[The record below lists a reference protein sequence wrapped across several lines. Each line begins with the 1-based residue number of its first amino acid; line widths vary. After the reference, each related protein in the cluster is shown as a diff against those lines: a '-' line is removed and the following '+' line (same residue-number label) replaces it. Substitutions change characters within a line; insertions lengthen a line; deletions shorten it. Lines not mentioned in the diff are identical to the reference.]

1 MPPIRRYWSE
11 VSTTD
16 FTGLDTARTVA
27 VLPVSAV
34 EQHGPHLPLSVDV
47 CINEGVLDAALA
59 LLPEDAPV
67 LVLPPQTVGKSEEH
81 IRFPGTLTV
90 PADVLVRHWNEIGD
104 GVART
109 GVRKIL
115 FFNSHGGN
123 PPVMDIVS
131 RDLRIRHGML
141 AAMAN
146 WYDLVPLS
154 KWFGADE
161 LKDGIHGGEI
171 ETSVMLHLRP
181 DLVDMTAAS
190 NFVSATV
197 ALREE
202 FDLLSPI
209 GRPSFA
215 WETQDLNPAGA
226 VGNAAAADAERGAAV
241 VDAAANGLAKL
252 LREML
257 RADPERLIRRK

>member
-1 MPPIRRYWSE
+1 M
-11 VSTTD
+11 
-16 FTGLDTARTVA
+16 
-27 VLPVSAV
+27 
-34 EQHGPHLPLSVDV
+34 
-47 CINEGVLDAALA
+47 
-59 LLPEDAPV
+59 
-67 LVLPPQTVGKSEEH
+67 
-81 IRFPGTLTV
+81 

-215 WETQDLNPAGA
+215 WETQGPEPGGRGRECGGGRCGA
-226 VGNAAAADAERGAAV
+226 RGGGCRRGGKRPREIASRNASRRPGAAYSS
-241 VDAAANGLAKL
+241 
-252 LREML
+252 
-257 RADPERLIRRK
+257 

>member
-11 VSTTD
+11 MSTTD

-154 KWFGADE
+154 KWFGAPN
-161 LKDGIHGGEI
+161 
-171 ETSVMLHLRP
+171 HL
-181 DLVDMTAAS
+181 DSGTKSYQFAIAAS
-190 NFVSATV
+190 MPC
-197 ALREE
+197 R
-202 FDLLSPI
+202 
-209 GRPSFA
+209 
-215 WETQDLNPAGA
+215 
-226 VGNAAAADAERGAAV
+226 
-241 VDAAANGLAKL
+241 
-252 LREML
+252 
-257 RADPERLIRRK
+257 IRRSRETISMTGGLPP